1 MSLYSR
7 LKAVVLAGG
16 KGVRLRPL
24 TDRIPKP
31 LLRVVGKSIIDYVL
45 EGLSTL
51 PIEEVIIV
59 VSEKEVSKYVIE
71 KWSSKLLITIAYQ
84 KEPGIEGAVLAAK
97 EFLSKRDYFI
107 LAYGDIIVSKEA
119 YLRTYETFIN
129 KGSEGVIMLSPKTD
143 VESYG
148 IAYVSEGKVIKI
160 EEKPR
165 PEKIGSTLAIA
176 GIFVL
181 PHELFEHIEAEGN
194 FTNALNKLASRK
206 QITYYMWNKWWI
218 DVGYPWDILEAN
230 RNILL
235 EFKGAYVSSKAKVSS
250 KAIIEGPVYIDD
262 NAEIDHNA
270 IIKGPVYIGKNSF
283 IGANA
288 FLREYASIENNVLI
302 GAYSEIKNS
311 SIQPRTTISSFSF
324 IGDSIVGSET
334 TIGPRTVTL
343 NIMPSGIKVSRL
355 HPLRIGNKII
365 LKLGAIIGCNCYI
378 GASSVLFAGSV
389 VDSNTRLKPFS
400 IIETNLAKYI

>member
-7 LKAVVLAGG
+7 LKAVILAGG
-16 KGVRLRPL
+16 KGERLRPL

-31 LLRVVGKSIIDYVL
+31 LLKVVGKSIIDYVL

-51 PIEEVIIV
+51 PLEEVIIV

-71 KWSSKLLITIAYQ
+71 KWGSKLLITIAYQ
-84 KEPGIEGAVLAAK
+84 KKPGIEGAILAAK

-119 YLRTYETFIN
+119 YLRTYETFVN

-160 EEKPR
+160 EEKPS

-181 PHELFEHIEAEGN
+181 PHELFEHVEAEGN
-194 FTNALNKLASRK
+194 FTNALNELARRK
-206 QITYYMWNKWWI
+206 QITHYMWNKWWI

-235 EFKGAYVSSKAKVSS
+235 EFKGAYISSKAKVSS

-262 NAEIDHNA
+262 DAEIDHNA
-270 IIKGPVYIGKNSF
+270 IIKGPVYVGKNSF
-283 IGANA
+283 VGANA
-288 FLREYASIENNVLI
+288 FLREYASIEDNVLI

-334 TIGPRTVTL
+334 TVGPRTVTL
-343 NIMPSGIKVSRL
+343 NIIPSGIKVSRL
-355 HPLRIGNKII
+355 HPLRIGNRII
-365 LKLGAIIGCNCYI
+365 LKLGAVIGCNCYI

-400 IIETNLAKYI
+400 VIETNLAKYI